1 MKNKILVF
9 SMALLVCSFAEA
21 EADSVGSVGAYADLD
36 WSLWTVTGASGYVD
50 DVGDVADFYFNQSS
64 ARTAAIWDITTQ
76 PEVVP
81 VPVYNTDSTFKNSSI
96 WVGGEGGYYA
106 ATATGKTGIDEYEDK
121 LIASEST
128 VQLLSS
134 SYGSYSAEATALR
147 GQSYEVTTPG
157 TTVTFSIPYVVDVV
171 LSGNDDIENE
181 YGVAMAWIH
190 LRQYD
195 WGLGDWSSVLLAE
208 KDFTIIGAGH
218 SESVTSLFLS
228 YTFNSIDTI
237 NGTYVLFEAG
247 ADTRVAIENTAPVP
261 VPPSVLMLLTG
272 CTSLFFLKRRKG

>member
-9 SMALLVCSFAEA
+9 SMALLVCSFSEA
-21 EADSVGSVGAYADLD
+21 EAFISSGSVGAYADLD
-36 WSLWTVTGASGYVD
+36 WSSWTVTGASGYE
-50 DVGDVADFYFNQSS
+50 GNFYFNQSS
-64 ARTAAIWDITTQ
+64 ARTAAVWDITTQ
-76 PEVVP
+76 PEVIP
-81 VPVYNTDSTFKNSSI
+81 VPVYNTDSTFMNSSI

-106 ATATGKTGIDEYEDK
+106 ATATGETGMDEYGDK
-121 LIASEST
+121 LIVSQST
-128 VQLLSS
+128 VLALSS
-134 SYGSYSAEATALR
+134 SYGSYSAEANALR
-147 GQSYEVTTPG
+147 GQSYKVAAP
-157 TTVTFSIPYVVDVV
+157 TTVTFSIPYVVDVA
-171 LSGNDDIENE
+171 LLGNGDIEKE

-195 WGLGDWSSVLLAE
+195 WSLGEFGGWSDTLLAE

-218 SESVTSLFLS
+218 SEGIDSLLLS
-228 YTFNSIDTI
+228 YTFNSIDTT
-237 NGTYVLFEAG
+237 NGTYILFEAG